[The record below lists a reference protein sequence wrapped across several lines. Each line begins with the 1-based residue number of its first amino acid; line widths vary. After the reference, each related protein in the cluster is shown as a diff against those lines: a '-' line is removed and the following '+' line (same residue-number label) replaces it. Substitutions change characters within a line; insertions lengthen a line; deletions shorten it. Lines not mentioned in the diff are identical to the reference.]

1 MSAIYRKQMTFTYN
15 IIVDPIS
22 LVTLFSSCISSSLLH
37 SDIKKVI
44 ENEIKNRRRLVIRDL
59 TAHSINLG
67 TETLSFVGRTLR
79 MNCTHYHVG
88 QIKVAAWVMIPDV

>member
-1 MSAIYRKQMTFTYN
+1 MTFTYN
-15 IIVDPIS
+15 IVVDPIS
-22 LVTLFSSCISSSLLH
+22 LVTFSSCISSSLLH
-37 SDIKKVI
+37 SDIKKVHVI
-44 ENEIKNRRRLVIRDL
+44 EKEIKNRRRLVIRDL

-67 TETLSFVGRTLR
+67 TETLSCVGSTLR